1 MRISPIFFY
10 LLKNYGPQVMENPE
24 NFKVIHLVSA
34 LTHAHPRTLLDCD
47 IYIAVMF
54 EIWNGQ
60 LPQLSLEGCKFER

>member
-1 MRISPIFFY
+1 
-10 LLKNYGPQVMENPE
+10 MENPE

-34 LTHAHPRTLLDCD
+34 LTHAHPRTLLGCD

-60 LPQLSLEGCKFER
+60 LPRLSLEGCKFER